1 MFGNQILGSISH
13 QGNRSFSSF
22 NPKDNIENTEQFL
35 CATNSE
41 IELALSAST
50 NSFLSFAQSNA
61 KNRGALLRLIMD
73 ELLHVKEEIKQSY
86 CKESGLSSERFETE
100 YSRTINQLQLF
111 ADFLSESYSEIQSE
125 TPDNTFLSLPK
136 LIKKRIG
143 IGPVLIFGAS
153 NFPLAYSTIGG
164 DTVSALAAG
173 CPVIIKAHPFHPE
186 TCYRVGKAIQNAIS
200 KSDFQSGIFSQ
211 LFDNGYE
218 LAIKLIKDSR
228 IKAIGFTGS
237 FSGGKA
243 LLELI
248 RQREEPIPLFAE
260 MGSSNPVFVFPKLL
274 NEKSDEWSSMFA
286 KSITN
291 DAGQFCTK
299 PGIIFVPDND
309 EGQSFVNQLAKKVLE
324 EPSFT
329 MLHPTIYHSYENK
342 KLERYRECNGELIE
356 KTGELNP
363 LIAKQA
369 LLISSLD
376 KYLNSETLQK
386 EVFGPFALVL
396 YYSKNSDLLNAI
408 DHLDGQ
414 LTASLLLSDVEFDQN
429 SNLLFK
435 LSQKVGRIIKNGVPT
450 GVRVCE
456 SMHHGGP
463 FPATTDSRFTAVGTD
478 SIYRFTRSVS
488 FQNFDNLI

>member
-1 MFGNQILGSISH
+1 
-13 QGNRSFSSF
+13 
-22 NPKDNIENTEQFL
+22 
-35 CATNSE
+35 
-41 IELALSAST
+41 
-50 NSFLSFAQSNA
+50 
-61 KNRGALLRLIMD
+61 LL
-73 ELLHVKEEIKQSY
+73 
-86 CKESGLSSERFETE
+86 
-100 YSRTINQLQLF
+100 
-111 ADFLSESYSEIQSE
+111 
-125 TPDNTFLSLPK
+125 
-136 LIKKRIG
+136 KKRIG

-173 CPVIIKAHPFHPE
+173 CSVIVKAHPFHPE
-186 TCYRVGKAIQNAIS
+186 TSFKVGQAIQKAIAKTEFHQ
-200 KSDFQSGIFSQ
+200 GIFSQ
-211 LFDNGYE
+211 LFDDRYD
-218 LAIKLIKDSR
+218 LSKILIQDSR
-228 IKAIGFTGS
+228 IKAVGFTGS

-248 RQREEPIPLFAE
+248 NKRKEPIPLFAE
-260 MGSSNPVFVFPKLL
+260 MGSSNPVLVFHDLL
-274 NEKSDEWSSMFA
+274 EQKTEEWSTMFA

-299 PGIIFVPDND
+299 PGIFFVPDTK
-309 EGQSFVNQLAKKVLE
+309 EGQLFVEQLAKKVLS

-329 MLHPTIYHSYENK
+329 MLHPTIYHSYEIK
-342 KLERYRECNGELIE
+342 KLERYRECKGELIE

-478 SIYRFTRSVS
+478 SIYRFTRPVS